1 MSGAILLVGT
11 ISNVAST
18 IERELKV
25 ILRALGSFK
34 NIEIFLV
41 ESDSSD
47 NTLEVLRKIQKKDS
61 RLTFISK
68 GHLRQQF
75 PNRIERIA
83 YCREVYVEFVKSN
96 YQARRWSFVAVADID
111 GMNFKLSKK
120 GIKSCFDAKL
130 EWDGMMANQRY
141 GYYDIYALRADGWV
155 NYDCFSRLQE
165 LKNSVSPPKMGKLK
179 IINFIKL
186 YIHFDNL
193 RRIAIYKN
201 MRILRSKNG
210 FVPVISAFGGFAI
223 YKTDVL
229 LTSSYKSNDYQH
241 SEHVNFHSLNSS
253 KRRRFFINP
262 SLINNNF
269 NVYNINKHGAIR
281 ILREMKKRL
290 KF

>member
-1 MSGAILLVGT
+1 MSGGILLVGT
-11 ISNVAST
+11 ISSVAST

-25 ILRALGSFK
+25 ILRALNSFK

-61 RLTFISK
+61 RLIFISK

-75 PNRIERIA
+75 SNRIERIA
-83 YCREVYVEFVKSN
+83 YCREVYVEFIKSN
-96 YQARRWSFVAVADID
+96 YQARKWSFVAVADID

-120 GIKSCFDAKL
+120 GIQSCLDAKL

-155 NYDCFSRLQE
+155 ENDCFSRLQE
-165 LKNSVSPPKMGKLK
+165 LKNSVAPPKMSKLK

-193 RRIAIYKN
+193 RKIAIYRN
-201 MRILRSKNG
+201 MKVLRIKNG
-210 FVPVISAFGGFAI
+210 LVPVISAFGGFAI
-223 YKTDVL
+223 YRTDVF
-229 LTSSYKSNDYQH
+229 LTSSYKSNDYHQ
-241 SEHVNFHSLNSS
+241 SEHVNFHLLNSS
-253 KRRRFFINP
+253 KHRRFFINP

-269 NVYNINKHGAIR
+269 NEYNLNKHGAIR
-281 ILREMKKRL
+281 ILREIKKRL